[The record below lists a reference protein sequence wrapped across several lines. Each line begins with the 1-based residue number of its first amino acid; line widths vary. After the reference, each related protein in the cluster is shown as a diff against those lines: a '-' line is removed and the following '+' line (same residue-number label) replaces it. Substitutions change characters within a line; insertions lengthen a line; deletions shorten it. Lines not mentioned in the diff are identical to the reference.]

1 MPSTHDGTLARRP
14 LRRALN
20 TTLLATAALTTTLA
34 LAAMPIAARAQS
46 VRMLVQSSPLAGFRY
61 HEAPRW
67 FGDLRNGDVLTLR
80 REPDNP
86 HDANA
91 VRVEWQGHMLGYVPR
106 AQNATLAWAMDR
118 GDPVSGRISR
128 VREHRNPRQRVE
140 FEVFVD

>member
-1 MPSTHDGTLARRP
+1 MRSTHDGTAAHRRP
-14 LRRALN
+14 CRSLIAAA
-20 TTLLATAALTTTLA
+20 LLAVAVSAIAPFPMAAH
-34 LAAMPIAARAQS
+34 AQS
-46 VRMLVQSSPLAGFRY
+46 VRMLVQSSPLAGYRY

-67 FGDLRNGDVLTLR
+67 FGDLRSGDALTLR

-128 VREHRNPRQRVE
+128 VREHCNPRQRVE

>member
-1 MPSTHDGTLARRP
+1 MHSTHEGTPAQGPR
-14 LRRALN
+14 RRALIAAV
-20 TTLLATAALTTTLA
+20 LLAAA
-34 LAAMPIAARAQS
+34 AAMPMAGHAQN
-46 VRMLVQSSPLAGFRY
+46 VRLLVQNSPLAGFRY

-67 FGDLRNGDVLTLR
+67 FGELRSGDALTLR

>member
-1 MPSTHDGTLARRP
+1 MRSTHDGTAAHRRP
-14 LRRALN
+14 CRSLIAAA
-20 TTLLATAALTTTLA
+20 LLA
-34 LAAMPIAARAQS
+34 AAMAGIVAMPMAARAQS
-46 VRMLVQSSPLAGFRY
+46 VRMLVQSSPLAGYRY

-67 FGDLRNGDVLTLR
+67 FGELRSGDSLTLR

>member
-1 MPSTHDGTLARRP
+1 MPSTHDGLHDHGQHDNGP
-14 LRRALN
+14 LRRALII
-20 TTLLATAALTTTLA
+20 TSLLAGTLSAMPTTAA
-34 LAAMPIAARAQS
+34 AQS

-67 FGDLRNGDVLTLR
+67 FGDLRSGDALTLR

-91 VRVEWQGHMLGYVPR
+91 VRVEWQGRMLGYVPR

>member
-1 MPSTHDGTLARRP
+1 MHSTHEGTPARGP
-14 LRRALN
+14 RRGELTAS
-20 TTLLATAALTTTLA
+20 LLAVIVL
-34 LAAMPIAARAQS
+34 LAAAVPMAAHAQS
-46 VRMLVQSSPLAGFRY
+46 VRLLVQSSPLAGFRY

-67 FGDLRNGDVLTLR
+67 FGELRSGDALTLH

-106 AQNATLAWAMDR
+106 TQNATLAWAMDR

-128 VREHRNPRQRVE
+128 LREHRNPRQRVE

>member
-1 MPSTHDGTLARRP
+1 MRSTHDGTAAHR
-14 LRRALN
+14 
-20 TTLLATAALTTTLA
+20 TTCRSLIAAALLAVAVSASAPFPMAAH
-34 LAAMPIAARAQS
+34 AQS
-46 VRMLVQSSPLAGFRY
+46 VRMLVQSSPLAGYRY

-67 FGDLRNGDVLTLR
+67 FGDLRSGDALTLR

-91 VRVEWQGHMLGYVPR
+91 VRVEWHGHMLGYVPR